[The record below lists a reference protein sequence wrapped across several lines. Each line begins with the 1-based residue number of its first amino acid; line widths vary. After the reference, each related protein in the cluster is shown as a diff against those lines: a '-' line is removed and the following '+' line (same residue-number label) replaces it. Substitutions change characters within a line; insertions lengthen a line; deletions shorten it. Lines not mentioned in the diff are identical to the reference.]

1 MKSFKTLLSLG
12 LVTVALSSFS
22 HAKKPEEQ
30 FQSKHSSEYEHSKHK
45 ELPKGLEKKLERN
58 KELPPGWQK
67 KLMVGQPFDPIL
79 FSNAI
84 IVTNPK
90 YYNKNITKGP
100 KETIYQIENKIIKVM
115 TATNIILDVFD
126 VQ

>member
-1 MKSFKTLLSLG
+1 
-12 LVTVALSSFS
+12 
-22 HAKKPEEQ
+22 
-30 FQSKHSSEYEHSKHK
+30 
-45 ELPKGLEKKLERN
+45 
-58 KELPPGWQK
+58 
-67 KLMVGQPFDPIL
+67 MVGQPFDPIL

-84 IVTNPK
+84 IVTNSK

-100 KETIYQIENKIIKVM
+100 KETIYQIENKVIKVM